1 MLNRA
6 FFEHALL
13 LKLERAFPLCV
24 FALQVLSR
32 AILMAGHFCADVVA
46 AALPRRL

>member
-1 MLNRA
+1 MLGHP

-13 LKLERAFPLCV
+13 LKLEGAFPLCV

-32 AILMAGHFCADVVA
+32 PFLMAGHFCADVVA